1 MEPGAS
7 GVEDTPVAVIDNRV
21 GILRLGLPCF
31 PWLPATALNEC
42 EAVTAHNERGAVT
55 ALNKREA
62 ATAHNKRGAVTL
74 ETRKDNTTA

>member
-42 EAVTAHNERGAVT
+42 EAATAHNERGAVT
-55 ALNKREA
+55 AYNNVRQPPP
-62 ATAHNKRGAVTL
+62 
-74 ETRKDNTTA
+74 TTNVGQLH